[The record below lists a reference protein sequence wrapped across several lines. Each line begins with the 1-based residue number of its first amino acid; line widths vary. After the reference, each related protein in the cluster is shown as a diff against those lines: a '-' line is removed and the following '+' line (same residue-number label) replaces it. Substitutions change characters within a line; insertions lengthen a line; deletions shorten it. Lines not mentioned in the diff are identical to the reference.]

1 MKLEALDHPKTM
13 ELATQLEVELPTAIG
28 YLELFWA
35 FVAKKTPRGDVGK
48 WSDGVIASA
57 CMWRG
62 KASQFV
68 QALVSARFVDA
79 DADHRLLVHDWPQH
93 CPNWVRAKLKK
104 DGVEFALKSV
114 LKTDSN
120 ADSSDGTSRADLN
133 QGKAREGKGREAH
146 IARVEIV
153 SRETLSPEFESFMLA
168 TYPDGKPDADFSK
181 AIHFAMGL
189 VGSGW
194 LSEETL
200 RRRVAGYR
208 AYVDSQGVSGR
219 QYVIKP
225 QNWFNPT
232 NPDKPWDK
240 DWCAVP
246 SKAQQHQDANIAAS
260 QAWLA
265 RSSANA

>member
-68 QALVSARFVDA
+68 QALVSARFVDT

-104 DGVEFALKSV
+104 DGVEFALKSA
-114 LKTDSN
+114 LKTSSN
-120 ADSSDGTSRADLN
+120 APPNEGSSAGTSRADLN
-133 QGKAREGKGREAH
+133 LGKPSEEKPSEGKGSVSSPAH
-146 IARVEIV
+146 FDGWQFVEN
-153 SRETLSPEFESFMLA
+153 RMRPNYPEGE
-168 TYPDGKPDADFSK
+168 YPDVAWINASRTVERIVETDGMEVLDAIEAGCKRFLAQATAKGDVGSSFIVNPDRFLTERRWTGKFVIPASKVRSGAASDRVTWRPDA
-181 AIHFAMGL
+181 
-189 VGSGW
+189 
-194 LSEETL
+194 
-200 RRRVAGYR
+200 
-208 AYVDSQGVSGR
+208 
-219 QYVIKP
+219 
-225 QNWFNPT
+225 
-232 NPDKPWDK
+232 
-240 DWCAVP
+240 
-246 SKAQQHQDANIAAS
+246 
-260 QAWLA
+260 
-265 RSSANA
+265 